1 MADDPAQS
9 YPLPS
14 GDETLATKITASI
27 WVMASISTI
36 FIALRIYCRSTRAG
50 KLWWDDFL
58 LITSWV
64 FLITSVGL
72 QTEMYRLGYL
82 VTELSTPELSPRNLA
97 SDTTMKLA
105 LAFSKS
111 SFALTVAKLASGW
124 TWTRWTVVVVAV
136 IMNSAM
142 IIHGILVWR
151 RNCGLYGDNETWTFN
166 PCWSPYSGIW
176 MNMIG
181 SSMFSFLSISAII
194 HTNKKNSH
202 FCCHRLYSRSP
213 AHLHHPQAADEQD
226 GKDWYCHLHVHW
238 YLVSFF
244 IFFFINEKPADDF

>member
-1 MADDPAQS
+1 MEDSSQD

-14 GDETLATKITASI
+14 GDGSLASKITASI

-36 FIALRIYCRSTRAG
+36 FLALRIYCRSTRAG

-82 VTELSTPELSPRNLA
+82 VTDLSTPELSPRNLA

-105 LAFSKS
+105 LAFAKS

-151 RNCGLYGDNETWTFN
+151 RNCGPYGDMETWTFN

-181 SSMFSFLSISAII
+181 SSMLCPLQATIHGFSTVADTQITVISAVTDFILVLLPISII
-194 HTNKKNSH
+194 RKLQMNKM
-202 FCCHRLYSRSP
+202 
-213 AHLHHPQAADEQD
+213 
-226 GKDWYCHLHVHW
+226 
-238 YLVSFF
+238 
-244 IFFFINEKPADDF
+244 EKIGIAICMSIGIL